1 MGKNLAMTEIRMVAA
16 NLLANFDLSFPGSD
30 KGEAVERDMRDQLTA
45 NPGELHLVFQ
55 SCHDRQS

>member
-1 MGKNLAMTEIRMVAA
+1 MTEIRMVAA
-16 NLLANFDLSFPGSD
+16 NLLANFDLCFPGSD